1 MSDVWTVQVAG
12 QIYGPYPLD
21 HMKAFI
27 AEGRIVAKSLVAYG
41 SSTHFHSASE
51 DLILS
56 HLLPAETASEIP
68 VEPEQ
73 QSEFAEEFQVET
85 FHDAEQDT
93 RAHVLIFTDLK
104 SRSTNAIEDAIYALG
119 PAFPVLPQVWL
130 VMTKESVH
138 GIRKML
144 SQRLGSVDTL
154 FVVDASN
161 DQAAWFNFAPEQE
174 ARIRRVWKN
183 KPVQRKTA

>member
-1 MSDVWTVQVAG
+1 MTDVWTVQVAG

-27 AEGRIVAKSLVAYG
+27 AEGRIVARSLVAYG
-41 SSTHFHSASE
+41 GSPQFHYASE
-51 DLILS
+51 DLILGN
-56 HLLPAETASEIP
+56 LLAAEP
-68 VEPEQ
+68 VAEPVMQAEPEPQ
-73 QSEFAEEFQVET
+73 ITEDSNLASFAQPET
-85 FHDAEQDT
+85 DG

-119 PAFPVLPQVWL
+119 PAFPILPQVWL
-130 VMTKESVH
+130 VMTNESVH

-144 SQRLGSVDTL
+144 SQRLGSVDAL

-183 KPVQRKTA
+183 EPVQRRIA